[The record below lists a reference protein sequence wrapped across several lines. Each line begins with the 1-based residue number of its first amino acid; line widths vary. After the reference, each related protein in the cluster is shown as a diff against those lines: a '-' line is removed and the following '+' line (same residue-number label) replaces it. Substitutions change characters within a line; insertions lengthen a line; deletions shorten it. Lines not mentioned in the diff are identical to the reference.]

1 MLPSEPN
8 TSNHMDNYAIADN
21 FSLLAKLMDIHGD
34 NSFKA
39 KSYSSAAFTI
49 EKLTSPL
56 SELPA
61 DKIFSIRGIGDAI
74 GKKIVEQLETGQ
86 LTILNEYLAKTPP
99 GILEMLGIKGIGP
112 KKIATIW
119 KELEIETLG
128 ELLYACNENRLTL
141 YKGFGEKT
149 QKNIKESIEFYMGNQ
164 GSYLY
169 AEVIQHA
176 ERTQQLLERAFP
188 DDQWILTG
196 DLRRQ
201 LETIDKLEWVT
212 TASAE
217 KIIQRLENTRTQDI
231 TVTTIGSKEIDRTV
245 NEQHFEILHS
255 SPELLEISTKGTEQN
270 ILFRFHLSTKESFYS
285 NLFRTS
291 CSPEFLEAWTKEHS
305 LAPSFE
311 SEEAIF
317 AAAGIQP
324 IPAFLRED
332 ASRIAEAK
340 QQQLPQVI
348 QPEDIKGIIH
358 CHSNWSDGVH
368 TLEFMAQSAKSQNL
382 QYLVISDHS
391 KTAFYANGLNEERI
405 AAQHKQVDELNARLA
420 PFRIYKSIE
429 SDILNDGSLDYSDEI
444 LASFDLVIAS
454 IHSNLKMTEEKAMMR
469 LLKAIENPYTS
480 ILGHMTG
487 RLLLSRNGYPV
498 DHKKIIDACAAND
511 VVIELNAHP
520 RRLDIDWRW
529 IGYALE
535 RNVLISI
542 DPDAHAIEGFADC
555 RYGVLVAQKAGLTPQ
570 QNLSS
575 FSLEAFDKFV
585 QKQQQKRK

>member
-1 MLPSEPN
+1 
-8 TSNHMDNYAIADN
+8 MDNYAIAEN
-21 FSLLAKLMDIHGD
+21 FALLGKLMDIHGD

-49 EKLTSPL
+49 DKLTTPL
-56 SELPA
+56 AELPA
-61 DKIFSIRGIGDAI
+61 EKIFGIRGIGDAI

-86 LTILNEYLAKTPP
+86 LSLLNEYIAKTPP
-99 GILEMLGIKGIGP
+99 GIIEMMGIKGIGP

-149 QKNIKESIEFYMGNQ
+149 QRNIKESIEFYMGNQ

-176 ERTQQLLERAFP
+176 EKTQRMLERIFP
-188 DDQWILTG
+188 EDKWLLTG

-201 LETIDKLEWVT
+201 METIDKLEWVT
-212 TASAE
+212 TASSE
-217 KIIQRLENTRTQDI
+217 KIIERLESMLTINGSI
-231 TVTTIGSKEIDRTV
+231 TTSGGKETDHTV
-245 NEQHFEILHS
+245 KEQTFEIRHS
-255 SPELLEISTKGTEQN
+255 SPELLEIMGKGTAQH
-270 ILFRFHLSTKESFYS
+270 ILFRFYPSTIETFYS

-291 CSPEFLEAWTKEHS
+291 CSSEFLEVWEKDYS

-317 AAAGIQP
+317 AAAGVQP
-324 IPAFLRED
+324 IPAFLREN
-332 ASRIAEAK
+332 AIRITEAK
-340 QQQLPQVI
+340 QNHLPAVI
-348 QPEDIKGIIH
+348 QPTDITGIIH

-368 TLEFMAQSAKSQNL
+368 TLEQMAVAAKDKGL

-391 KTAFYANGLNEERI
+391 KTAFYANGLQEDRI
-405 AAQHKQVDELNARLA
+405 RAQQQQVDELNVKLT
-420 PFRIYKSIE
+420 PFKIFKSIE
-429 SDILNDGSLDYSDEI
+429 SDILNDGSLDYSPEV
-444 LASFDLVIAS
+444 LATFDLVIAS
-454 IHSNLKMTEEKAMMR
+454 VHSNLKMNEEKAMMR
-469 LLKAIENPYTS
+469 LMNAIENPFTS

-498 DHKKIIDACAAND
+498 DHKRIIEACAANQ

-529 IGYALE
+529 IDYALE
-535 RNVLISI
+535 KNVLISI
-542 DPDAHAIEGFADC
+542 DPDAHAIDGFEDC
-555 RYGVLVAQKAGLTPQ
+555 RYGVLVAQKAGVTKE

-575 FSLEAFDKFV
+575 YSLADFEALV
-585 QKQQQKRK
+585 ARQKSKRP